1 MTHAPSARRLPP
13 PARLHKV
20 LPAMLLLLLPAL
32 ARAQSREDM
41 EHAKASFQ
49 AGAAAY
55 AMGEYLAAIQA
66 LDAAYALTPAPAIAF
81 SLAQAERRQYFV
93 GHEREHLDRAIL
105 LYRRY
110 LEQVTTGGR
119 RADALDALSQ
129 LEPLAAAQ
137 TRASS
142 GRPDGVSE
150 ANRATRLMITAEAPG
165 SRVALDGGP
174 PVPSPLIR
182 EVEPGKHQ
190 VEIGADG
197 FFPQQREIT
206 AVAGE
211 LIPLVVALRERAST
225 VTISTKDQAD
235 IYLDGAY
242 LGPGGKAVTLQLP
255 SGVHHL
261 AVARNGYGVATRRL
275 ELERGKPE
283 RVDITLA
290 PTRQRVAARVLF
302 VGAGGFALTTA
313 VFALLALD
321 AQSHAEEVQSR
332 LAHQNV
338 TPGDRASYQDALV
351 HRDRYRAVALGSGVW
366 MAACLTTGL
375 FLYQFDQPS
384 SGQLYRGADSE
395 HGKPPPTTLSRLQ
408 ISPLALGGGL
418 GAGIGGRF

>member
-1 MTHAPSARRLPP
+1 MTRAPSCLVVVLLVLV
-13 PARLHKV
+13 PAV
-20 LPAMLLLLLPAL
+20 G
-32 ARAQSREDM
+32 RAQSGEELER
-41 EHAKASFQ
+41 AKASFQ

-93 GHEREHLDRAIL
+93 GHESEHLDRAIL

-129 LEPLAAAQ
+129 LEPLAAAH

-142 GRPDGVSE
+142 GRADAIAE
-150 ANRATRLMITAEAPG
+150 ARRATRLMITAEAPG
-165 SRVALDGGP
+165 SRVALDGGA

-190 VEIGADG
+190 VEISADG

-211 LIPLVVALRERAST
+211 LIPLVVVLRERAST
-225 VTISTKDQAD
+225 VTISTQGQTD
-235 IYLDGAY
+235 IYLDGAFV
-242 LGPGGKAVTLQLP
+242 GPGGRAVTLQLP

-261 AVARNGYGVATRRL
+261 AVARNGYAVATRRL
-275 ELERGKPE
+275 ELVRGKPE
-283 RVDITLA
+283 RVDIALA

-302 VGAGGFALTTA
+302 AAAGGLAVTGA
-313 VFALLALD
+313 VFGLLALD
-321 AQSHAEEVQSR
+321 SQSHAEEVQAR
-332 LAHQNV
+332 LARQNV
-338 TPGDRASYQDALV
+338 SPEDRATYQDAV
-351 HRDRYRAVALGSGVW
+351 SHRDRYRAIALGSAVW
-366 MAACLTTGL
+366 MGACLATGL

-384 SGQLYRGADSE
+384 SEQLYRGADSE
-395 HGKPPPTTLSRLQ
+395 HGKPPPTALSRLQ
-408 ISPLALGGGL
+408 ITPLGIAGGL
-418 GAGIGGRF
+418 GAGFGGTF